1 MKVKYIG
8 NGKEN
13 YLVKDNYVALTPGK
27 VYEVI
32 KIHER
37 FGWYCIHDDSGDE
50 ELYAYPTEF
59 FEVVEE

>member
-1 MKVKYIG
+1 MSTV
-8 NGKEN
+8 